1 MNLFKPLLYLEGTKD
16 STHDAIQ
23 RLLVKHAEEGLALLI
38 RFCQAY
44 GASYLHPIL
53 LFCLVHLC
61 DAIITHDRASPSA
74 LQTIRFCIET
84 LEEAKAGYPLAR
96 SLQQMFATAVG
107 DCNLQLPPDLQG
119 FIADEPSMYQLE
131 KLLNAVTR
139 PTYQAPISLL
149 LPNLRPGLA
158 QEFMDAW
165 QRASATMD
173 GDSRSEVESTQPQRS
188 MQISLLLNED

>member
-1 MNLFKPLLYLEGTKD
+1 MNLFKPLLYLEGTKG

-38 RFCQAY
+38 RYCQAY
-44 GASYLHPIL
+44 SATYLHPIL
-53 LFCLVHLC
+53 LFCLVHIC
-61 DAIITHDRASPSA
+61 DAIITHDRASQA
-74 LQTIRFCIET
+74 TFQTIRFCIEA
-84 LEEAKAGYPLAR
+84 LEEAKAGYPLAG
-96 SLQQMFATAVG
+96 SLQQMFATAVA
-107 DCNLQLPPDLQG
+107 DCNIQLPPDLQG
-119 FIADEPSMYQLE
+119 FIAEPSMYQLD

-188 MQISLLLNED
+188 MQISSLLNDT